1 MIYLKKPQEIEKMRA
16 AGRVVHLVLKAAEAA
31 IAPGVT
37 TGDLEDLA
45 VRIISESGGTS
56 PFVGY
61 APVGHPPFPAWTC
74 ISTNEEVVHGI
85 PGRRVLKEGD
95 IVTVDCGVELDGW
108 LGDGAWTFPVGKVSP
123 AVERLLKVTEQSLYK
138 GIEQAK
144 PGNRTGDIGYAVQ
157 KFVEAH
163 GYSVVRE
170 LSGHGVGRSLH
181 EDPQVYNYGQRGK
194 GELLQCGMTFAIEP
208 MVNAGRKETK
218 VLSDRWTIATADRKY
233 SAHFEHT
240 VAITPDGTL
249 ILTNG
254 D

>member
-1 MIYLKKPQEIEKMRA
+1 MIHLKKPQEIEKMRA
-16 AGRVVHLVLKAAEAA
+16 AGRVVHRVLKETGA
-31 IAPGVT
+31 IVAPGIT

-45 VRIISESGGTS
+45 VKIITEAGGTS

-61 APVGHPPFPAWTC
+61 APVGHPPYPAWTC
-74 ISTNEEVVHGI
+74 ISTNEEIVHGI

-108 LGDGAWTFPVGKVSP
+108 LGDSAWTFPVGKVAP
-123 AVERLLKVTEQSLYK
+123 GVERLLKVTEEALYK

-144 PGNRTGDIGYAVQ
+144 AGNRTGDIGYAVQ

-181 EDPQVYNYGQRGK
+181 EDPQVYNYGQRGR
-194 GELLQCGMTFAIEP
+194 GDLLQCGMTFAIEP

-218 VLSDRWTIATADRKY
+218 VLSDRWTIVTADRKY

-240 VAITPDGTL
+240 VAITPDGTM